1 MDKEKRIRELIDA
14 LNAASER
21 YYNGLEESMSNFE
34 WDAMF
39 DELTNLEQ
47 ETGIVFPDSPTQKAG
62 AEETGGEKEAHE
74 YPALSLAKTK
84 KIEDLKEFAGD
95 RDIYLSYK
103 LDGLTLVL
111 TYDGGVLQKILTR
124 GNGQVGSNITYLKDS
139 IIGIPE
145 KIEEK
150 GHMVVRGEAIISYTD
165 FEIINDTIDDED
177 ERYANPRNLA
187 SGTLAL
193 DDKEKVKARHVHFIA
208 FTLVHLD
215 YAMKSFGERMAY
227 LKKLGFNVV
236 EHELTNSEKVTETLN
251 KFTEKVESGKMDFP
265 VDGLV
270 ITYDDTDYA
279 ATGSVTGHHATRAGL
294 AFKWQDTVAESEL
307 LYIEWSCAIA
317 TISPVAVFKPVNLE
331 GTKVERASLCNV
343 SEIERLGIGDKGTK
357 IEVIKSNKIIPK
369 VIGVKEKVGEL
380 IIPDKCPACNAPTRI
395 KISEKSG
402 TKTLHCTNPSCP
414 AKDIK
419 RFTRFVSKQGLDID
433 GLSIQTIVRFVNLG
447 YIKTLPDFYKLDRF
461 YEEIAKLDG
470 FGDKSV
476 ENLANSINKSK
487 EASPINL
494 IYSLCIPKIGLDAA
508 KRIVAAL
515 GFKGF
520 VDKMYEREILENIDK
535 IGPERAN
542 SIIEYFSDEKKKTEF
557 MELLSILNIK
567 DEGPKDM
574 SGGELAGLTFVITGD
589 VNVYKNRDEFKA
601 YVESKGGSVTGSVSK
616 KTDYLVNNDT
626 ESTSSKNMKAK
637 ELNIPIISEAE
648 FIERFDKERS
658 L

>member
-145 KIEEK
+145 KIDEK

-487 EASPINL
+487 EASPINF

-557 MELLSILNIK
+557 TELLSILNIK

-616 KTDYLVNNDT
+616 KTDYLVNNDV

-637 ELNIPIISEAE
+637 ELNIPIISEIE

>member
-145 KIEEK
+145 KIDEK

-487 EASPINL
+487 EASPINF

-557 MELLSILNIK
+557 TELLSILNIK

-616 KTDYLVNNDT
+616 KTHYLVNNDV

>member
-1 MDKEKRIRELIDA
+1 MDKEKRIRELVDA
-14 LNAASER
+14 LNDASKR
-21 YYNGLEESMSNFE
+21 YYNGLEESISNFE

-39 DELTNLEQ
+39 DELTRLEE
-47 ETGIVFPDSPTQKAG
+47 ETGIILPDSPTQKAG
-62 AEETGGEKEAHE
+62 YEETSGNKEAHE

-84 KIEDLKEFAGD
+84 KIEDLREFAGE

-111 TYDGGVLQKILTR
+111 TYDDGKLKKILTR
-124 GNGQVGSNITYLKDS
+124 GNGQVGSNITYLKDA

-145 KIEEK
+145 TIDEK

-193 DDKEKVKARHVHFIA
+193 DDKEKVKARHVNFIA

-215 YAMKSFGERMAY
+215 KPMKSFGERMSY
-227 LKKLGFNVV
+227 LKTLGFNVV
-236 EHELTNSEKVTETLN
+236 EHELTDAGRIEETVD
-251 KFTEKVESGKMDFP
+251 KFTKKVEDGKMDFP

-279 ATGSVTGHHATRAGL
+279 AKGSVTGHHATRAGL
-294 AFKWQDTVAESEL
+294 AYKWQDVVAESEL
-307 LYIEWSCAIA
+307 MYIEWSCAIA

-331 GTKVERASLCNV
+331 GTKVERASLCNI
-343 SEIERLGIGDKGTK
+343 SEIERLGVGDKGTRV
-357 IEVIKSNKIIPK
+357 EVIKSNKIIPK
-369 VIGVKEKVGEL
+369 IIGVKEKVGDL

-402 TKTLHCTNPSCP
+402 TKTLHCTNPDCP

-461 YEEIAKLDG
+461 YEDIAKLEG
-470 FGDKSV
+470 FGEKSV
-476 ENLANSINKSK
+476 ENLAAAIDKSK
-487 EASPINL
+487 SADPVNL
-494 IYSLCIPKIGLDAA
+494 IFSLCIPKIGKDAA

-520 VDKMYEREILENIDK
+520 IEKIDDRLTLENIDK

-542 SIIEYFSDEKKKTEF
+542 SIAEHFANPKRKAEF
-557 MELLSILNIK
+557 EELLSLLNVK
-567 DEGPKDM
+567 DEGPKDT
-574 SGGELAGLTFVITGD
+574 SNGELAGLTFVITGD

-616 KTDYLVNNDT
+616 KTNYLVNNDV

-637 ELNIPIISEAE
+637 ELNIPIISESE